1 MALTQIEL
9 VDLIEVIAATGAL
22 QVRTRK
28 AIFDEDTGKEVAAS
42 FHRHVVMPGDDLT
55 GQAVMVKNMAAVVH
69 TPEVIAAH
77 QAAQAKAQAAQNAHR
92 P

>member
-9 VDLIEVIAATGAL
+9 VDLIEVIVATGAL

-28 AIFDEDTGKEVAAS
+28 AIFDEDTGKEVAAT
-42 FHRHVVMPGDDLT
+42 FHRHVVMPGDDVT
-55 GQAVMVKNMAAVVH
+55 GEAVMVKNMAAAVH
-69 TPEVIAAH
+69 TPEVVAAH
-77 QAAQAKAQAAQNAHR
+77 QAAQAQAAQNAHR